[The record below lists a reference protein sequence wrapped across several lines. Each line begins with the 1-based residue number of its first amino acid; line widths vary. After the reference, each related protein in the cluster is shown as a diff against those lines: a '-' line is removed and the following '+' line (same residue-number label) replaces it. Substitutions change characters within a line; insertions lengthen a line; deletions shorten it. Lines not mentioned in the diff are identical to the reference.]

1 MSSEASDTAMYGASV
16 GPPAPAGVTRLA
28 PPAVARTN
36 HDPTPPPE
44 ALSAAADALLAWG
57 GPVNQTS
64 LYISFSAMHIGKSID
79 FTISL
84 SYKNS
89 K

>member
-57 GPVNQTS
+57 GPAIYT
-64 LYISFSAMHIGKSID
+64 
-79 FTISL
+79 
-84 SYKNS
+84 
-89 K
+89 

>member
-57 GPVNQTS
+57 GPANQTS
-64 LYISFSAMHIGKSID
+64 LYISFSAMVANAMQGTVQIVRSI
-79 FTISL
+79 
-84 SYKNS
+84 
-89 K
+89 